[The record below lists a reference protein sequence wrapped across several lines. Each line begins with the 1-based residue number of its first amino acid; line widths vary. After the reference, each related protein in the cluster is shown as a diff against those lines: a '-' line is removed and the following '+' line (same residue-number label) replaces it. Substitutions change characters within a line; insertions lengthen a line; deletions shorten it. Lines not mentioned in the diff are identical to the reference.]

1 MKEIILPKSNSETG
15 GKPKEDWEKIVIPE
29 SMSQTEELKLYP
41 EILNKFGEKIK
52 DTEADLVK
60 VNEKIELYNEKIV
73 DQSNK
78 NIETIGVFSAILAL
92 LIIDVSIV
100 KSATSFLSAILL
112 IVSLATVLSIFAILI
127 HILFVPSDK
136 QRLSA
141 KILWFP
147 IIVLILF
154 IILGILSEIFKWPWS
169 YWIK

>member
-1 MKEIILPKSNSETG
+1 M
-15 GKPKEDWEKIVIPE
+15 
-29 SMSQTEELKLYP
+29 
-41 EILNKFGEKIK
+41 GEKIK

-112 IVSLATVLSIFAILI
+112 IVSLAAVLSIFAILI
-127 HILFVPSDK
+127 HVLFVPTDK
-136 QRLSA
+136 QRLSS

-147 IIVLILF
+147 ITVLILF
-154 IILGILSEIFKWPWS
+154 IILGILSEILKWPWS

>member
-1 MKEIILPKSNSETG
+1 
-15 GKPKEDWEKIVIPE
+15 
-29 SMSQTEELKLYP
+29 MSQTEELKLYP

-112 IVSLATVLSIFAILI
+112 IVSLAAVLSIFAILI
-127 HILFVPSDK
+127 HVLFVPTDK
-136 QRLSA
+136 QRLSS

-147 IIVLILF
+147 IAILILF

>member
-15 GKPKEDWEKIVIPE
+15 GNTKEDWEKIVIPE

-112 IVSLATVLSIFAILI
+112 IVCFIKIGSFLLAPSGPGVKYGQSVSTTNFFNGARFITSSILN
-127 HILFVPSDK
+127 L
-136 QRLSA
+136 
-141 KILWFP
+141 KIMPLMP
-147 IIVLILF
+147 
-154 IILGILSEIFKWPWS
+154 K
-169 YWIK
+169 